1 MNGLGTA
8 ILGVGILR
16 FLGIQVDNSTFE
28 PIVHRITPVRN
39 RRNLLIMHP
48 GIRISRTTLTLII
61 LGAILIPVGSAL
73 ALFFSVAPIP
83 EPRLDAR
90 VRLDAMWIEDSSGKS
105 VQRLVP
111 AITVWNPTSENWKQL
126 SIGLNKAGR
135 HNQFYASE
143 PAGVPAGATVSI
155 PLAAFVAR
163 NGSVK
168 FPVGNRSVKEVTVF
182 AQIPTRARAVAEFIL
197 PEQLTVPKSDE
208 DPYESWIEPL
218 VQVAQ

>member
-1 MNGLGTA
+1 M
-8 ILGVGILR
+8 
-16 FLGIQVDNSTFE
+16 Q
-28 PIVHRITPVRN
+28 
-39 RRNLLIMHP
+39 P

-73 ALFFSVAPIP
+73 SLFFSVAPIP

-90 VRLDAMWIEDSSGKS
+90 VRIDAMWVEDSNGK
-105 VQRLVP
+105 RLVP
-111 AITVWNPTSENWKQL
+111 SITVLNPTSETWKQL
-126 SIGLNKAGR
+126 SIGLNKAGK

-143 PAGVPAGATVSI
+143 PAGVPAGKTVSI

-182 AQIPTRARAVAEFIL
+182 AQIPTRARAVAEFLL
-197 PEQLTVPKSDE
+197 PEKLTVPKSDE
-208 DPYESWIEPL
+208 DPQESWIEPI
-218 VQVAQ
+218 VKVAQ